1 MKIKKAYT
9 RNFTIVDNNVL
20 DDSRLSLKAKG
31 LFAYLWR
38 QPDDWEYYE
47 SEIVKHSKDSRDGV
61 RSGIQELEKWGYL
74 RRKQKRENGKFSG
87 LFWELTE
94 YPVKENEFGNLETS
108 NNPRMTA
115 FLPLTENPSTEK
127 PATGKPMSEKPKSEN
142 PTLLSTNYTKTNNT
156 KYNHHNHAFFDSQ
169 ELADRQGALEVLAT
183 IHAAPNAFQNKGF
196 IAAKEKYG
204 DEFLK
209 SVALAVA
216 KTKGTTEY
224 RYFEKTL
231 RNYIKKGITT
241 PEGVRKANEE
251 HDKLVDEFQER
262 KERYLKNGY
271 RQGKPKSQATGV
283 VDFMDPERLKGM

>member
-94 YPVKENEFGNLETS
+94 YPDKKNDP
-108 NNPRMTA
+108 NPEMTA
-115 FLPLTENPSTEK
+115 FSPLTENPSTEK
-127 PATGKPMSEKPKSEN
+127 PATEKPMSEKPKSEN

-156 KYNHHNHAFFDSQ
+156 KYDDDNNAAGYSNLNGI
-169 ELADRQGALEVLAT
+169 EILTSIG
-183 IHAAPNAFQNKGF
+183 AAPNMIQRDKYLRYQKEYGEQFLKAVAIRVGELKSNPDFGYFEGAVKNF
-196 IAAKEKYG
+196 IRDGVTTPEDIKKATKKHEQIKDDLRKRKEKYM
-204 DEFLK
+204 
-209 SVALAVA
+209 
-216 KTKGTTEY
+216 KTAYSHGTKME
-224 RYFEKTL
+224 
-231 RNYIKKGITT
+231 
-241 PEGVRKANEE
+241 
-251 HDKLVDEFQER
+251 
-262 KERYLKNGY
+262 
-271 RQGKPKSQATGV
+271 ATGA
-283 VDFMDPERLKGM
+283 VDFLDPRRLDEM

>member
-94 YPVKENEFGNLETS
+94 YPDKKNDP
-108 NNPRMTA
+108 NPEMTA
-115 FLPLTENPSTEK
+115 FPPLTENPSTEK

-142 PTLLSTNYTKTNNT
+142 PTLLSTNYTNTNNT
-156 KYNHHNHAFFDSQ
+156 KYDDDNNAPGYSNLNGM
-169 ELADRQGALEVLAT
+169 EILTSIG
-183 IHAAPNAFQNKGF
+183 AAPNMIQRDKYLRYQ
-196 IAAKEKYG
+196 KEYG
-204 DEFLK
+204 DSFLK
-209 SVALAVA
+209 AVA
-216 KTKGTTEY
+216 IRVGELKNNPDFG
-224 RYFEKTL
+224 YFEGALKNFI
-231 RNYIKKGITT
+231 REGVTT
-241 PEGVRKANEE
+241 PEGVKIATKKHEIMKDSLRK
-251 HDKLVDEFQER
+251 R
-262 KERYLKNGY
+262 KEEYMKTAYSHKTRME
-271 RQGKPKSQATGV
+271 ATGA
-283 VDFMDPERLKGM
+283 VDFLDPRRLDEM